1 MLSPRGSRRILRG
14 TCGNLHA
21 MQCNGHLA
29 HSRHGRF
36 YNAINKVVEVHHGSK
51 CADMRDVV
59 ALPHFGRTE
68 RALSRHRG
76 PNDVCS
82 FSSPFL
88 SLAFSISLLR
98 SVHICYC
105 VVKLTVPLPSR
116 MYAWSRINCLNFMPS
131 SLKFEEPLRLLARI
145 ASSLVMMSSR
155 SLVLRNIAP
164 VSNDTRKLVLQE
176 V

>member
-1 MLSPRGSRRILRG
+1 MRESPCNAVQCS
-14 TCGNLHA
+14 A

-29 HSRHGRF
+29 HSRHSRF
-36 YNAINKVVEVHHGSK
+36 YNAINKVVEVHRGSK

-88 SLAFSISLLR
+88 SLAFSISLLQ
-98 SVHICYC
+98 SVCICYC
-105 VVKLTVPLPSR
+105 VFKLTLPLPSR
-116 MYAWSRINCLNFMPS
+116 KYAWSRINCLNFMPS
-131 SLKFEEPLRLLARI
+131 SSKSEEPIRLLARI
-145 ASSLVMMSSR
+145 ASNLVTMSSR
-155 SLVLRNIAP
+155 SLVLRNKAS

>member
-1 MLSPRGSRRILRG
+1 MPLR
-14 TCGNLHA
+14 CVVVLVHRSIDV
-21 MQCNGHLA
+21 LA
-29 HSRHGRF
+29 L
-36 YNAINKVVEVHHGSK
+36 A
-51 CADMRDVV
+51 
-59 ALPHFGRTE
+59 HFGRTA
-68 RALSRHRG
+68 RALGGSCI

-145 ASSLVMMSSR
+145 ASSLVMISSR
-155 SLVLRNIAP
+155 SLVLRNTAP

>member
-1 MLSPRGSRRILRG
+1 MAILFASFFEENRALAFWIRSCAVIWRRLEKNALLSWRIDGNGLLVLSPRGSRRILRG

-29 HSRHGRF
+29 HSIYGRF
-36 YNAINKVVEVHHGSK
+36 YNAIDEVVEVHHGPKS
-51 CADMRDVV
+51 ADMHDVI

-98 SVHICYC
+98 
-105 VVKLTVPLPSR
+105 
-116 MYAWSRINCLNFMPS
+116 
-131 SLKFEEPLRLLARI
+131 
-145 ASSLVMMSSR
+145 
-155 SLVLRNIAP
+155 
-164 VSNDTRKLVLQE
+164 
-176 V
+176 